1 MLRLYDK
8 KTTETVAELETN
20 QSWCIDDL
28 LDYFNIEV
36 NEEGQLQGIFGGELI
51 NAWYEDLE
59 MEYT

>member
-8 KTTETVAELETN
+8 KTIETVAELETN

-28 LDYFNIEV
+28 LDYFRIEV
-36 NEEGQLQGIFGGELI
+36 DEEGQLRGMFDSELI
-51 NAWYEDLE
+51 NAWYDDLE